1 MKKKD
6 IIICICF
13 LLLAGCTAS
22 KHAAQPAS
30 QGLLVPNGPAWA
42 ALWQQ
47 RSAEYKALCF
57 QAYNIAKE
65 RLDSYLLQP
74 GIKNPAV
81 ITDID
86 ETVLDNSP
94 YEAHEALNNALYSD
108 SSWMVWTAK
117 VACDTV
123 PGALSFLKYAA
134 SRGIQVFYITNR
146 LEAEKKVTVANLKK
160 WSFPNA
166 DDEHVLLKANK
177 SNKDDR
183 RNFVA
188 NNHTVLLL
196 LGDNLGDFESIFDHQ
211 SYEKRNELA
220 EENSIKFGSRFIVL
234 PNPMYGEW
242 QGALIN
248 YQYSK
253 SKEQQNAEMLKWLK
267 TY

>member
-1 MKKKD
+1 MTKKD
-6 IIICICF
+6 IALCIYF
-13 LLLAGCTAS
+13 LLLAGCSAS
-22 KHAAQPAS
+22 KHSTQPVSPGYLMPHGA
-30 QGLLVPNGPAWA
+30 AWA

-57 QAYNIAKE
+57 QAYNVAKD
-65 RLDSYLLQP
+65 RLDSYLPQAVNN
-74 GIKNPAV
+74 NPAV

-94 YEAHEALNNALYSD
+94 YTVHQASKGTLYSD

-117 VACDTV
+117 ADCDTV
-123 PGALSFLKYAA
+123 PGALSFLQYAS
-134 SRGIQVFYITNR
+134 SRGVQIFYITNR
-146 LEAEKKVTVANLKK
+146 LNAEKKVTIANLKK
-160 WSFPNA
+160 WNFPNA
-166 DDEHVLLKANK
+166 DDEHVLLKANT

-188 NNHTVLLL
+188 KTYTVLLL

-211 SYEKRNELA
+211 SYEKRNTLA
-220 EENSIKFGSRFIVL
+220 VDNSAKFGNRFIVL

-242 QGALIN
+242 LGALIN
-248 YQYSK
+248 YQYK
-253 SKEQQNAEMLKWLK
+253 QSKEQQDSELLKSLR

>member
-6 IIICICF
+6 IIRCICF
-13 LLLAGCTAS
+13 LLFAGCSAS
-22 KHAAQPAS
+22 KHSTQPVAP
-30 QGLLVPNGPAWA
+30 GYLMPHGPAWA

-57 QAYNIAKE
+57 QAYNVAKE
-65 RLDSYLLQP
+65 RLDSYLAQP
-74 GIKNPAV
+74 GNNSPAV

-94 YEAHEALNNALYSD
+94 YTVHQALKGALYSD

-117 VACDTV
+117 IDCDTV
-123 PGALSFLKYAA
+123 PGALSFLQYAA
-134 SRGIQVFYITNR
+134 SRGVQVFYITNR
-146 LEAEKKVTVANLKK
+146 LNAEKKVTVANLEK
-160 WSFPNA
+160 WNFPNA
-166 DDEHVLLKANK
+166 DDEHVLLKANT

-183 RNFVA
+183 RKFVA
-188 NNHTVLLL
+188 NDHTVLLL

-211 SYEKRNELA
+211 SYEKRNTLA
-220 EENSIKFGSRFIVL
+220 KDNSAKFGNRFIVL

-242 QGALIN
+242 EGALIN
-248 YQYSK
+248 YQYQQ
-253 SKEQQNAEMLKWLK
+253 SKEQQDSELLKSLR